1 MIIAIDDVVRAVG
14 LEQIDRYVKWLYEL
28 LWRVREECS
37 LRAVSFVVTT
47 SESASLDTV
56 SRHRHAEIKLLWNL
70 GRDASCW

>member
-1 MIIAIDDVVRAVG
+1 VIIAIDDVVRAVG

-47 SESASLDTV
+47 SEGV
-56 SRHRHAEIKLLWNL
+56 
-70 GRDASCW
+70 